1 MKQTQKITG
10 NFWTHWNLK
19 PNKAPSIDE
28 FYEHFKIIN
37 TNTID
42 DDRFEND
49 IHTTND
55 SNMYLNAPLTEH
67 EINKCINN
75 LKKSKASSPSD
86 NILNEYIKSTK
97 EILLPLYCKLF
108 NCIIDTGIIPQT
120 WSLLHLFQKLES
132 DKEKT
137 FPNFRFLCSWMI
149 CNHL

>member
-1 MKQTQKITG
+1 M
-10 NFWTHWNLK
+10 NSLK
-19 PNKAPSIDE
+19 PKTKLNKAPSIDE

-67 EINKCINN
+67 EIIKCINN
-75 LKKSKASSPSD
+75 LKNSKASSPSD

-97 EILLPLYCKLF
+97 EILIPFYCKLF

-120 WSLLHLFQKLES
+120 WLEGTIVPIF
-132 DKEKT
+132 KNKG
-137 FPNFRFLCSWMI
+137 N
-149 CNHL
+149 